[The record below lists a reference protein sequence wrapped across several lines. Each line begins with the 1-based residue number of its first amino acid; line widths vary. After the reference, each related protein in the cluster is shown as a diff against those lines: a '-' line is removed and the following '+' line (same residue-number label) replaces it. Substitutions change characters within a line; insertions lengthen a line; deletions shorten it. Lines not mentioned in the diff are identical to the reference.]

1 MARRGWFVRIA
12 FSLGG
17 GGTALACVC
26 PRVCVRVCVCA
37 VLADH
42 GARGTSCGAR
52 VRFVDR
58 VYGSSR
64 MHLARFPSVSPSL
77 RASMAAIRLVVASK
91 KAKVVRAPHGPRRE
105 RSRLGGSKLRTM
117 YLRGLLSLGELVV

>member
-1 MARRGWFVRIA
+1 MARQGRLVQIA

-17 GGTALACVC
+17 GGTALACVS

-58 VYGSSR
+58 VNGRLARCRRMRFARFLVGRGGGTSCGARVRFVDRVYGRSR
-64 MHLARFPSVSPSL
+64 MHLARFPSGSLSL
-77 RASMAAIRLVVASK
+77 RASMAAIRLIA
-91 KAKVVRAPHGPRRE
+91 GQ
-105 RSRLGGSKLRTM
+105 G
-117 YLRGLLSLGELVV
+117 